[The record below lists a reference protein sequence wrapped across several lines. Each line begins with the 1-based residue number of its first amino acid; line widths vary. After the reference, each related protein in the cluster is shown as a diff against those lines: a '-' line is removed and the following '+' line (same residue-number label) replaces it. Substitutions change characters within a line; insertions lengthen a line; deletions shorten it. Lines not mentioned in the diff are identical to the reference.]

1 MFITLNHR
9 LFLATGDSKYIDVM
23 ERGMYNNA
31 LSGVAASG
39 NRFFYVNRLAS
50 AGDGRDTRWERASLE
65 CCPPNLVR
73 FLAGMPGL
81 VYAQDK
87 NDAVY
92 VNLYLSS
99 DASFTIDGRD
109 LALSVESE
117 MPWQGKSKITV
128 STKQDVKGLIKLRMP
143 GWTRNQPVPGTLYTY
158 ANRID
163 KPTRLSVNGKPAS
176 ATTDRLGYVSID
188 RSWQN
193 DDVIEIEFPIEVRR
207 VSCDSRVRENR
218 GRIALERGPIVYCA
232 ETPDADERHALDLM
246 ISSSGE
252 VNPSFDEQL
261 FGGVTVLKTQTRRV
275 TNASLPAKP
284 LTLIPYYLWANR
296 GTGEMSVWL
305 ATREYEPGD
314 VGPAG
319 GLIFYKNPNPAEN
332 WRYLEAAPV
341 DQSAGAKW
349 GCFRRLIAGARGT
362 AVATGKQNTADML
375 AACSERGTAA
385 DLCANY
391 NLNGIGGWFLP
402 SRDEL
407 DLMYRNLKAAGIGD
421 FCDSGMTDNATYWTS
436 SQVTADMAHHIDFPD
451 NGRQHYDDKDFSRR
465 VRAIRAF

>member
-296 GTGEMSVWL
+296 GTGEMSV
-305 ATREYEPGD
+305 
-314 VGPAG
+314 
-319 GLIFYKNPNPAEN
+319 
-332 WRYLEAAPV
+332 
-341 DQSAGAKW
+341 
-349 GCFRRLIAGARGT
+349 
-362 AVATGKQNTADML
+362 
-375 AACSERGTAA
+375 
-385 DLCANY
+385 
-391 NLNGIGGWFLP
+391 
-402 SRDEL
+402 
-407 DLMYRNLKAAGIGD
+407 
-421 FCDSGMTDNATYWTS
+421 
-436 SQVTADMAHHIDFPD
+436 
-451 NGRQHYDDKDFSRR
+451 
-465 VRAIRAF
+465 